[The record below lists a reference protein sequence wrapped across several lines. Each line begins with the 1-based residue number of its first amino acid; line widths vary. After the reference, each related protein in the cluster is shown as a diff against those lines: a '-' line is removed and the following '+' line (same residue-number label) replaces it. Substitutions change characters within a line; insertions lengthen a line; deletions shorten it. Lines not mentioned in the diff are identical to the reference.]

1 MSRYIW
7 VVDESSLFA
16 ADEELTKDKDK
27 KADEK
32 NTDENTDEN
41 ADENTDENKE
51 DESEDKN
58 EENSNETEN
67 NESES
72 GEDKTGIDIEI
83 SQKNLDDAKEDK
95 KSEGIF
101 GTVFLI
107 AGIAVAVF
115 AAGLISAIFLKRKKF
130 HAAKSVPPAPSGKMG
145 AVEAAE
151 IQASAIPASPILGNA
166 GKVHNIGRRKS
177 QQDSLGVAK
186 YKNGV
191 FAVVADGMGG
201 LSDGD
206 KVSQKIVMTM
216 LQDAAGLTGGSTD
229 GMLYQMVSHA
239 NREVNH
245 MLGAADRY
253 KSGSTLIAVLA
264 EAGNFQWVSVGDS
277 RIYLYRAG
285 QILQINRE
293 HIYEADL
300 MRKAVNQEIS
310 FSEIA
315 KDSQKK
321 SVASF
326 IGMGSLKYIDGST
339 RRISVQ
345 TGDKVV
351 LMSDGVFNTLSEKE
365 ICDVLAHTKNAEQ
378 AAQVMEEQ
386 VLARQNP
393 KQDNFTAIILD
404 I

>member
-7 VVDESSLFA
+7 VVDENRLFV
-16 ADEELTKDKDK
+16 ADEELNKDKETEETVK
-27 KADEK
+27 DES
-32 NTDENTDEN
+32 
-41 ADENTDENKE
+41 KE
-51 DESEDKN
+51 DESKDGEDKN
-58 EENSNETEN
+58 EDKSEENTNETDETDGTEN
-67 NESES
+67 NENES
-72 GEDKTGIDIEI
+72 SEDKTGIDIEI
-83 SQKNLDDAKEDK
+83 DQKKLDDAKEDK
-95 KSEGIF
+95 TPEGAF
-101 GTVFLI
+101 GKVFLI
-107 AGIAVAVF
+107 AGIVVAVL
-115 AAGLISAIFLKRKKF
+115 AAGFIGAVFFKRKKS
-130 HAAKSVPPAPSGKMG
+130 HAVKSVLPAPPEEMG
-145 AVEAAE
+145 ATEVSE
-151 IQASAIPASPILGNA
+151 IQTAAIPVSPIFGEA

-177 QQDSLGVAK
+177 QQDSLGVAR

-285 QILQINRE
+285 QLLQINRE

-339 RRISVQ
+339 RRVSVQ
-345 TGDKVV
+345 TGDKLL